1 MSWFTSGL
9 RWRMEC
15 SERKNNMATFNEMLA
30 KEEARKAYKGYD
42 ELSVAA
48 RTAFERGF
56 LAACEKAKEGLI
68 ETGK

>member
-1 MSWFTSGL
+1 M
-9 RWRMEC
+9 R
-15 SERKNNMATFNEMLA
+15 NNMATFNEMLA

-42 ELSVAA
+42 ELSVVA

-56 LAACEKAKEGLI
+56 LSACEKAKEGLI